1 MYSMIQNRLR
11 APVTALI
18 TPICRTLLRWGVT
31 PNGVTVLGAAGSVV
45 SALYFFP
52 RGDFF
57 VGTLV
62 VSVFVLSDLFDGTM
76 ARISEKGTTRWGAL
90 IDSTLDRITDAAICA
105 GIMVYA
111 YGEGES
117 YIALLALFA
126 LVSGALI
133 PYIRAKA
140 ESLGIDC
147 SVGFAE
153 RAERL
158 IILLV
163 GTGFYGL
170 GLQIAMPLSLMIV
183 GIAGVI
189 TIAQRL
195 LVVARS

>member
-126 LVSGALI
+126 LVSGGLI

-170 GLQIAMPLSLMIV
+170 GLQIAMPLSLMI
-183 GIAGVI
+183 AGVI

>member
-117 YIALLALFA
+117 YIALFALFA
-126 LVSGALI
+126 LVSGGLI

>member
-1 MYSMIQNRLR
+1 
-11 APVTALI
+11 
-18 TPICRTLLRWGVT
+18 
-31 PNGVTVLGAAGSVV
+31 
-45 SALYFFP
+45 
-52 RGDFF
+52 
-57 VGTLV
+57 
-62 VSVFVLSDLFDGTM
+62 
-76 ARISEKGTTRWGAL
+76 
-90 IDSTLDRITDAAICA
+90 
-105 GIMVYA
+105 
-111 YGEGES
+111 
-117 YIALLALFA
+117 
-126 LVSGALI
+126 VSGGLI

>member
-1 MYSMIQNRLR
+1 
-11 APVTALI
+11 
-18 TPICRTLLRWGVT
+18 
-31 PNGVTVLGAAGSVV
+31 
-45 SALYFFP
+45 
-52 RGDFF
+52 
-57 VGTLV
+57 
-62 VSVFVLSDLFDGTM
+62 
-76 ARISEKGTTRWGAL
+76 
-90 IDSTLDRITDAAICA
+90 
-105 GIMVYA
+105 MVYA
-111 YGEGES
+111 YDEGES

-126 LVSGALI
+126 LVSGGLI

>member
-1 MYSMIQNRLR
+1 
-11 APVTALI
+11 
-18 TPICRTLLRWGVT
+18 
-31 PNGVTVLGAAGSVV
+31 VTVLGAAGSVV

-111 YGEGES
+111 YDEGES

-126 LVSGALI
+126 LVSGGLI

>member
-1 MYSMIQNRLR
+1 MIQNRLR

-105 GIMVYA
+105 SIMVYA

-126 LVSGALI
+126 LVSGGLI